1 MPLRRPQILWI
12 LAAING
18 LLFAIVALSLEKMTT
33 VDQQVY
39 GLMAGMASPFA
50 TGFWNLCTLL
60 GNWIVLVILCF
71 TMVFCLPLKEYRAPL
86 LLNMMLS
93 VLLNLTLKSFF
104 ARYRP
109 TEVTLMVV
117 EAGYSFPSGHTMAA
131 ACFFGFLILLTQR
144 CGLSKAIKWLLSAL
158 LALVILLVGASR
170 IYLGAHFFSDVMGG
184 LLCSAAYL
192 CIFSAFIERFFG
204 EEDRTFLPPLP
215 HRNRFMA
222 SFSFAFE
229 GIAAS
234 LKAERNMVVHLGIMT
249 LVVVFAAL
257 LGLTMVEWMICI
269 LLFAMVLMAELIN
282 TAIETLVDMVSP
294 QVDPRAKLAKDTAAG
309 AVLVVSIASAI
320 IGALIFVP
328 KLLAVI
334 GSGLT
339 IHGAL

>member
-144 CGLSKAIKWLLSAL
+144 CGLSKAISGFFP
-158 LALVILLVGASR
+158 LAGFGNPFGAQP
-170 IYLGAHFFSDVMGG
+170 IYLGAHF
-184 LLCSAAYL
+184 SAMLWAGF
-192 CIFSAFIERFFG
+192 CV
-204 EEDRTFLPPLP
+204 PPLIY
-215 HRNRFMA
+215 A
-222 SFSFAFE
+222 SFR
-229 GIAAS
+229 
-234 LKAERNMVVHLGIMT
+234 LH
-249 LVVVFAAL
+249 
-257 LGLTMVEWMICI
+257 
-269 LLFAMVLMAELIN
+269 
-282 TAIETLVDMVSP
+282 
-294 QVDPRAKLAKDTAAG
+294 
-309 AVLVVSIASAI
+309 
-320 IGALIFVP
+320 
-328 KLLAVI
+328 
-334 GSGLT
+334 
-339 IHGAL
+339 